1 MKKFLLSD
9 VPFGITTI
17 LFAAFTIYEIFI
29 RDEFSLTAIIISFC
43 YFGYLLEYL
52 LKHSKNKDWKNLINQ
67 IILSLS

>member
-1 MKKFLLSD
+1 MKKFLLND

-17 LFAAFTIYEIFI
+17 LFASFIIYEIFI

-52 LKHSKNKDWKNLINQ
+52 LKHSKNKD
-67 IILSLS
+67 

>member
-17 LFAAFTIYEIFI
+17 LFASFTIYEIFI
-29 RDEFSLTAIIISFC
+29 RDEFSLTAIIISYF

-52 LKHSKNKDWKNLINQ
+52 LKHSKNKD
-67 IILSLS
+67 